1 MSDTTKIE
9 WCDHSWSPWEGCT
22 KVSPGCLN
30 CYAEA
35 RDKRHLF
42 GPESHWGKGAPR
54 RLTKDWRKPV
64 KWNQTDFVCRDCGA
78 WDHGPSGDCVCGQY
92 GATGK
97 IRHTRVFPSVC
108 DWLDA
113 EVPVEWLARFLQL
126 IHDTPN
132 LDWLLLTKRPEN
144 FEERTLAA
152 CQLWSESITAS
163 TAPMVRWL
171 MDWRRGFEAPR
182 NVWVGTS
189 VEDQT
194 RANQRVPALLKIPA
208 RVRFLSVEPLLG
220 PVDLIWTGALG
231 CDCPPAYREDG
242 EIDIRCTGGCSF
254 YANAV
259 DKSKVIDWIIVGGE
273 SGRNARVCNVDW
285 IRSIVTQCADAGAP
299 CFVKQLGARPVTSNA
314 NLYDFPESVELRE
327 PWDDLKGSNADGF
340 AAARIA
346 LNHPK
351 GGDPLEWPEQL
362 RVRQFPEV
370 NL

>member
-42 GPESHWGKGAPR
+42 GRESHWGKGAPR

-64 KWNQTDFVCRDCGA
+64 KWNREA
-78 WDHGPSGDCVCGQY
+78 SSAAPY
-92 GATGK
+92 GLVGYGSPRPK
-97 IRHTRVFPSVC
+97 VFPSVC
-108 DWLDA
+108 DWLDD
-113 EVPVEWLARFLQL
+113 EVSPELLARFLQI
-126 IHDTPN
+126 IHDTPH
-132 LDWLLLTKRPEN
+132 LDWLLLTKRPEL
-144 FEERTLAA
+144 FAA
-152 CQLWSESITAS
+152 RLEAALEPAS
-163 TAPMVRWL
+163 WPGRSRFVVGWL
-171 MDWRRGFEAPR
+171 KGDAPR
-182 NVWVGTS
+182 NVWIGTS

-220 PVDLIWTGALG
+220 PVRLEHVDAEGSGSAEWCQIDALTGRQTDMG
-231 CDCPPAYREDG
+231 RPCPGVP
-242 EIDIRCTGGCSF
+242 
-254 YANAV
+254 
-259 DKSKVIDWIIVGGE
+259 KLDWVIVGGE
-273 SGRNARVCNVDW
+273 SGHGARPCNVDW
-285 IRSIVTQCADAGAP
+285 LKEVAWQCAAARVP

-327 PWDDLKGSNADGF
+327 PWDDAEGF
-340 AAARIA
+340 AAARIV
-346 LNHPK
+346 LKHPK
-351 GGDPLEWPEQL
+351 GGDPSEWPNNL

-370 NL
+370 KL